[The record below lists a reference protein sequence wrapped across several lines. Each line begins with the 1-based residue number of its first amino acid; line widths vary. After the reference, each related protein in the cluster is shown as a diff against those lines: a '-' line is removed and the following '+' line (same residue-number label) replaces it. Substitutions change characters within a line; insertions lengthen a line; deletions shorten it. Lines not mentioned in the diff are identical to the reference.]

1 MIEQHICDLKISV
14 HGIDLV
20 QSLKPVDDLLEEG
33 SGFILGQPA
42 LLLEVALK
50 ISAIAVLH
58 DNEDTP
64 LRGEVVDESDNILIF
79 ALLQDSHFSLDQLL
93 QFRSVDHELLG
104 DDLDGY
110 LALITLVNGLVDDSP
125 CALA

>member
-1 MIEQHICDLKISV
+1 MIEQHIRDLKISV

-42 LLLEVALK
+42 LLFEVALK

-64 LRGEVVDESDNILIF
+64 L
-79 ALLQDSHFSLDQLL
+79 
-93 QFRSVDHELLG
+93 
-104 DDLDGY
+104 
-110 LALITLVNGLVDDSP
+110 
-125 CALA
+125 